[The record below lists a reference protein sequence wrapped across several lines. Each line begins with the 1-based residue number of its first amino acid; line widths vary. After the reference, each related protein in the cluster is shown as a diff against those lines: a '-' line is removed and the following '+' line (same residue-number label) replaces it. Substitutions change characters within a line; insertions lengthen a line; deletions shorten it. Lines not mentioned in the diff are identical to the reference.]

1 MTLVDDT
8 DSLVEASPATSAATA
23 SRGIAPIRPRVQ
35 SRWPWR
41 RSVRQEF
48 AESIRLLGLSLEK
61 LAATRPIRSLVV
73 MSEQGG
79 EGRTTVAANLAL
91 AMVDR
96 GRQVVVVDADRRHAD
111 LARLLDVPKTSPGI
125 HPVPGI
131 TGLLVATAQ
140 ASALPSIE
148 SLSPLTDLTIIDT
161 APNAR
166 SADAFQ
172 LAANADGVI
181 LVVRRRQQDVAEQ
194 RRTYD
199 LLQRLGTPILAV
211 VFNDS

>member
-48 AESIRLLGLSLEK
+48 AESTRLLSLSLEK

-73 MSEQGG
+73 MSERGG

-96 GRQVVVVDADRRHAD
+96 GRQ
-111 LARLLDVPKTSPGI
+111 
-125 HPVPGI
+125 
-131 TGLLVATAQ
+131 
-140 ASALPSIE
+140 
-148 SLSPLTDLTIIDT
+148 
-161 APNAR
+161 
-166 SADAFQ
+166 
-172 LAANADGVI
+172 
-181 LVVRRRQQDVAEQ
+181 
-194 RRTYD
+194 
-199 LLQRLGTPILAV
+199 
-211 VFNDS
+211 